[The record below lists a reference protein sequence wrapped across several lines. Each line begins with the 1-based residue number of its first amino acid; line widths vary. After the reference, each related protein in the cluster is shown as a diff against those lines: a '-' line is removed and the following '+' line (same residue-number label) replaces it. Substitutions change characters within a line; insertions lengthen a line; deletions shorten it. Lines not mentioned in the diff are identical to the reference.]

1 MQRQWLIDDFTAIT
15 ETIHGDNRENA
26 GIESMEIPD
35 AEVMAYEYIT
45 LAGTKVSGSLAPGL
59 YLLRT
64 TYSDGSTTTKK
75 VAIK

>member
-1 MQRQWLIDDFTAIT
+1 M
-15 ETIHGDNRENA
+15 ET
-26 GIESMEIPD
+26 PD